1 MTMLVLLWQF
11 MIISIN
17 NNDDNNYTDH
27 FQDFAVYTEPL
38 NAVAFCNSSA
48 NSKRNQER
56 SMRVSEKK
64 NMTYLF

>member
-64 NMTYLF
+64 I

>member
-17 NNDDNNYTDH
+17 NNNDNNYADH

-38 NAVAFCNSSA
+38 NAVTFCNSSA

-64 NMTYLF
+64 I